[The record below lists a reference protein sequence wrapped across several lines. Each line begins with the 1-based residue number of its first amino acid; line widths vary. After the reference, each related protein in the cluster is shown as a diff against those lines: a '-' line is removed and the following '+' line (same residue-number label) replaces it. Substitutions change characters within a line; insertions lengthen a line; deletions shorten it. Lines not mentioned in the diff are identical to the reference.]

1 MRIRH
6 SSERRRTHSP
16 RSRRPS
22 CPRKRTRCGTPW
34 ARIGYLQLSI
44 WATWRAL
51 PLPVGR
57 SRNRLRCFPSL
68 PRTSQPASANVTE
81 RTLCDLTRSSPRAY
95 VCHPYMKKKQVD
107 RRWTVMLVPH
117 GSGSSRAVEV
127 SQTVVKALV
136 GIGSVLALLVLVLGG
151 TALSR
156 GVSVTRSR
164 GLERENQLLASEIQR
179 LRERLVGLRD
189 TMNVIGERE
198 QALRLLAGL
207 SPIDKDVQQAGI
219 GGPSGQWFE
228 RDSLAA
234 AGPNGKQAL
243 AARVDMDQL
252 TRRANILVRSL
263 NEAYDSASSQ
273 RSRYAAMPSI
283 MPTKGWL
290 TSAFARERVHPIL
303 HLARPHEGIDVS
315 APMGM
320 EIEAPASGVIT
331 NVAWVEGYGNM
342 LTIDH
347 GYGLVTRY
355 AHCSKILVVRGQR
368 VKRGEHIANVGSTGL
383 STGPH
388 LHYEVWVNGKPVNP
402 LKYVLPDAIV
412 D

>member
-1 MRIRH
+1 
-6 SSERRRTHSP
+6 
-16 RSRRPS
+16 
-22 CPRKRTRCGTPW
+22 
-34 ARIGYLQLSI
+34 
-44 WATWRAL
+44 
-51 PLPVGR
+51 
-57 SRNRLRCFPSL
+57 
-68 PRTSQPASANVTE
+68 
-81 RTLCDLTRSSPRAY
+81 
-95 VCHPYMKKKQVD
+95 MKKKHAE
-107 RRWTVMLVPH
+107 RKWTVMLVPH

-136 GIGSVLALLVLVLGG
+136 GIGSVVALLFLVLGG

-156 GVSVTRSR
+156 GVNVTRSR
-164 GLERENQLLASEIQR
+164 ALERENQLLASEIQR
-179 LRERLVGLRD
+179 LREHLVGLRD
-189 TMNVIGERE
+189 TLCVFGERE
-198 QALRLLAGL
+198 QALRLMAGL
-207 SPIDKDVQQAGI
+207 SPVDKDVQQAGI
-219 GGPSGQWFE
+219 GGPTGQWAE

-243 AARVDMDQL
+243 AARMDMDQL

-273 RSRYAAMPSI
+273 RARYAATPSI

-315 APMGM
+315 APMGA
-320 EIEAPASGVIT
+320 EIEAPASGVVT
-331 NVAWVEGYGNM
+331 DVKWDGYGNM
-342 LTIDH
+342 LTLDH

-368 VKRGEHIANVGSTGL
+368 VKRGQKIALVGSTGL

-388 LHYEVWVNGKPVNP
+388 LHYEVWVNRRPVDP
-402 LKYVLPDAIV
+402 MKYVMPDAIV

>member
-22 CPRKRTRCGTPW
+22 CPRKRARCGTPW
-34 ARIGYLQLSI
+34 ARIGHLQLSI
-44 WATWRAL
+44 SATWRAL

-57 SRNRLRCFPSL
+57 SRNPPRCFPSL
-68 PRTSQPASANVTE
+68 PRTSQTTSANVTE

-95 VCHPYMKKKQVD
+95 VCHPYMKKKQAD

-136 GIGSVLALLVLVLGG
+136 GIGSVLALLVLV
-151 TALSR
+151 
-156 GVSVTRSR
+156 
-164 GLERENQLLASEIQR
+164 LERENQLLASEIQR

-273 RSRYAAMPSI
+273 RARYAALPSI

-315 APMGM
+315 AQMGM
-320 EIEAPASGVIT
+320 EIDAPAAGVIT

-355 AHCSKILVVRGQR
+355 AHCSKIVVVRGQR